1 MHTCMHMY
9 VLGTKLSVH
18 VISLVRLDLH
28 VESPRV
34 SQQNQFDISILYVVF
49 LILNIYMQ
57 HMHTAVYVFEY

>member
-1 MHTCMHMY
+1 MHMY